1 MINEHTKPKNAAAA
15 RILNTASELFYT
27 QGYRATGINEIIK
40 TSGVAKAT
48 FYTHFSAK
56 DDLCI
61 AYLEGM
67 SETILNYYEIAIAEA
82 DGPIERFLAVA
93 KSLEP
98 WLIETNFRGCAFL
111 NMASEIPDY
120 DNHLRKPGVKIYSAI
135 QNRIIILSEE
145 LINSNQIKYKKLNPE
160 KLSKDYMLFF
170 AGAVAL
176 SELYNN
182 ISPAK
187 DALNNICCLID
198 HHLK

>member
-1 MINEHTKPKNAAAA
+1 MINERAKPTTTAAV

-27 QGYRATGINEIIK
+27 QGYRATGINEIIE

-48 FYTHFSAK
+48 FYNHFSAK
-56 DDLCI
+56 DELCM
-61 AYLEGM
+61 AYLDGM
-67 SETILNYYEIAIAEA
+67 SETVLNYYEIAIEDA

-111 NMASEIPDY
+111 NMASEVPDS
-120 DNHLRKPGVKIYSAI
+120 NNQLRKPGVKIYSSI
-135 QNRIIILSEE
+135 QNRITILSEE
-145 LINSNQIKYKKLNPE
+145 LINSNQKKYKKLNPE

-187 DALNNICCLID
+187 DALNNICRLINND
-198 HHLK
+198 LK